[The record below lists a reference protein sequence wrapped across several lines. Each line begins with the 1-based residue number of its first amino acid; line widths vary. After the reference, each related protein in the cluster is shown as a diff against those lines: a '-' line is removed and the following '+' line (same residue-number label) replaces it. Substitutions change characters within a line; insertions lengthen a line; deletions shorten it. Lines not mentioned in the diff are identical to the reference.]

1 MTTPRI
7 NLSDSDI
14 VRVLSRLSHLKPAER
29 EVVRITLIK
38 LKSSGLDAQEVH
50 RELSRLHSKNI
61 IGDDDV
67 RDIQNALFGNI

>member
-1 MTTPRI
+1 
-7 NLSDSDI
+7 
-14 VRVLSRLSHLKPAER
+14 
-29 EVVRITLIK
+29 
-38 LKSSGLDAQEVH
+38 VH